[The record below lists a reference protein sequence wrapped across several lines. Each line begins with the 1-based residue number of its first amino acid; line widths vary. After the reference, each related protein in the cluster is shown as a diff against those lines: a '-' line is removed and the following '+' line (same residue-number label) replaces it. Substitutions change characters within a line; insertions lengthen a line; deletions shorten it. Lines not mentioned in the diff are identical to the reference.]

1 MLFFLQIKYKEEYEK
16 TKGKAT
22 ETKDS
27 RLLHSLKVAK
37 MSSEVNYFSYSK
49 GVFHNY
55 KSSNITMP
63 SITVTA
69 LLGALNKIGFLHH
82 LLICNDHTA
91 TKGDFGQWCPY
102 FGAGKQHPV
111 KTSI

>member
-1 MLFFLQIKYKEEYEK
+1 MKNILLISWVIETILRFTLGFFLQIKYKEEYEK

-69 LLGALNKIGFLHH
+69 LTVRNYWERLAQLVSFT
-82 LLICNDHTA
+82 IC
-91 TKGDFGQWCPY
+91 
-102 FGAGKQHPV
+102 
-111 KTSI
+111 